1 MAYCTQSDIEE
12 KIELAELIAI
22 TDEDDTGLVDTD
34 KVVRAIADADAEID
48 AYCGKRY
55 KVPMEPVP
63 AMLRKVS
70 VAISIYNLFQGHSGA
85 PEDREQDYKN
95 AIAFLD
101 RLAAGKVSLGV
112 QPPPDPPD
120 EGHTS
125 GGPVASTRDKMFGED
140 TMETF

>member
-1 MAYCTQSDIEE
+1 MAYSIQSDIEE
-12 KIELAELIAI
+12 KIELAELVAI

-34 KVVRAIADADAEID
+34 KVTRAIADADAEID

-55 KVPMEPVP
+55 KVPFDSVP
-63 AMLRKVS
+63 AMIRKVS

-85 PEDREQDYKN
+85 PEDRETDYKN

-101 RLAAGKVSLGV
+101 RVSKGSVSLGV

-125 GGPVASTRDKMFGED
+125 GSAIASTRVKTFGED
-140 TMETF
+140 TMEKF